1 MLSPLYVAN
10 EYVLRRPLGAVV
22 QHAERERWA
31 DTVVDWFTF
40 GENRQHLIVP
50 TALYDFGLLPCVG
63 FYYSGDDVFASGNQ
77 LRLHAATWGPRW
89 INATA
94 ADRYAIDKS
103 DRVQVR
109 FEFKRS
115 EDNLFFGIGPDVV
128 RDARS
133 RYGLE
138 RTEGSLAYRGQL
150 TAAARLD
157 VESGVHRI
165 AFVEGECCG
174 DPSLDA
180 QIAAGAVMPPPG
192 YRAPYTA
199 GYLRVAVTRDTRR
212 PRPEP
217 GGGTYLSLQARP
229 SFDLGGGRSWIQ
241 YGGVAGGAVDLTGHR
256 RTLRLQ
262 LALDFVDAMSDDRI
276 PFTEYPVL
284 GGEGMPGFLPGWL
297 TGRSAA
303 AAQVG
308 YTWPV
313 WLGVDAQTRLT
324 IGNAFG
330 EHLDGFGLDKLRVS
344 GDVGFTTS
352 TAYDQG
358 LELLFGL
365 GTDTFDRGGGVTS
378 VRVSIGTRRG
388 F

>member
-1 MLSPLYVAN
+1 M
-10 EYVLRRPLGAVV
+10 
-22 QHAERERWA
+22 
-31 DTVVDWFTF
+31 
-40 GENRQHLIVP
+40 
-50 TALYDFGLLPCVG
+50 
-63 FYYSGDDVFASGNQ
+63 
-77 LRLHAATWGPRW
+77 
-89 INATA
+89 
-94 ADRYAIDKS
+94 
-103 DRVQVR
+103 
-109 FEFKRS
+109 
-115 EDNLFFGIGPDVV
+115 
-128 RDARS
+128 
-133 RYGLE
+133 
-138 RTEGSLAYRGQL
+138 
-150 TAAARLD
+150 
-157 VESGVHRI
+157 
-165 AFVEGECCG
+165 
-174 DPSLDA
+174 
-180 QIAAGAVMPPPG
+180 
-192 YRAPYTA
+192 
-199 GYLRVAVTRDTRR
+199 
-212 PRPEP
+212 
-217 GGGTYLSLQARP
+217 
-229 SFDLGGGRSWIQ
+229 
-241 YGGVAGGAVDLTGHR
+241 
-256 RTLRLQ
+256 
-262 LALDFVDAMSDDRI
+262 
-276 PFTEYPVL
+276 L